1 MPRFFMAASS
11 IGRGVA
17 VITGRD
23 ADHARVLRL
32 RIGDELIICD
42 GEGTDHLCRV
52 RDIGP
57 GQVKTE
63 IIESVPSPGEP
74 TVHVTMLCALPK
86 GERADYIV
94 QKCTECG
101 AAEIIFFLSRR
112 CVARPDDKSMEKK
125 LTRCRRI
132 AEEAA
137 KQAGRGV
144 IPVVAAV
151 PTIVEALDIAMKVD
165 LPLFLYETGERV
177 SLRQAITSADRPKNA
192 AIITGPEGGFEPFEA
207 DMAAKLG
214 IPLCSMGP
222 RILRCE
228 TAPVA
233 ALTAL
238 MLETGNMD

>member
-1 MPRFFMAASS
+1 MPRFFMAGSS
-11 IGRGVA
+11 IGKGVA
-17 VITGRD
+17 VITGSD

-63 IIESVPSPGEP
+63 IIGSVPSPGEP
-74 TVHVTMLCALPK
+74 SVHVTMLCALPK

-101 AAEIIFFLSRR
+101 AAEIVFFLSRR
-112 CVARPDDKSMEKK
+112 CVARPDDKSMEKR
-125 LTRCRRI
+125 LMRFRRI

-144 IPVVAAV
+144 VPGVTAV
-151 PTIVEALDIAMKVD
+151 PTIVEALDIALKTE

-177 SLRQAITSADRPKNA
+177 SLRQAIASAVQPKNA

-214 IPLCSMGP
+214 IPLCAMGA

>member
-1 MPRFFMAASS
+1 MPRFFMAASN
-11 IGRGVA
+11 IGKGA
-17 VITGRD
+17 AIITGSD

-32 RIGDELIICD
+32 RIGDELTICD

-74 TVHVTMLCALPK
+74 SLHVTMLCALPK

-101 AAEIIFFLSRR
+101 AAEIVFFLSRR
-112 CVARPDDKSMEKK
+112 CVARPDGKSMEKR
-125 LTRCRRI
+125 LVRYRRI

-144 IPVVAAV
+144 VPGVAFV
-151 PTIVEALDIAMKVD
+151 PTIVDALDIAIKME

-177 SLRQAITSADRPKNA
+177 SLRQAITSTIQPKNA